1 MDESNGGLKE
11 ENEGHAELEFQM
23 DHLLLYELWVPS
35 LAVKEINKLIFWS

>member
-11 ENEGHAELEFQM
+11 ENEGHTELEFQST
-23 DHLLLYELWVPS
+23 YSSKSWVPS